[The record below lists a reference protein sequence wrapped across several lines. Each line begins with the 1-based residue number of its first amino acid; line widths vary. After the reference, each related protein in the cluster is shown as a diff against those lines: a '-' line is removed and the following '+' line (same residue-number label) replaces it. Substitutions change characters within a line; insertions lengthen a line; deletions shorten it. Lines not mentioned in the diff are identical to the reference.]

1 MLIKKNRI
9 MAKSSFKDLI
19 NSPKPL
25 LIDFYADWCG
35 PCKQFA
41 PIIDEVKD
49 DLGDAVRVIKI
60 DVDKN
65 KSLSQKLKV
74 MSIPTVMIYQN
85 GERKYEGKGLHT
97 KADLKTR
104 LKNLIQ

>member
-1 MLIKKNRI
+1 
-9 MAKSSFKDLI
+9 MAKSSFSDLI
-19 NSPKPL
+19 NSERPL

-41 PIIDEVKD
+41 PIIDDLKD
-49 DLGDAVRVIKI
+49 DMGDVVRIIKI

-65 KSLSQKLKV
+65 QSLSQKLKV

-85 GERKYEGKGLHT
+85 GERKYEGKGMHT
-97 KADLKTR
+97 KEDLKQR
-104 LKNLIQ
+104 LEKLLS

>member
-1 MLIKKNRI
+1 

-19 NSPKPL
+19 NSDTPL

-41 PIIDEVKD
+41 PIID
-49 DLGDAVRVIKI
+49 DLKEEMGDTVRIIKI

-65 KSLSQKLKV
+65 QSLSQKLKV

-85 GERKYEGKGLHT
+85 GERKYEGKGMHT
-97 KADLKTR
+97 KDDLKR
-104 LKNLIQ
+104 KLKALLV

>member
-1 MLIKKNRI
+1 

-19 NSPKPL
+19 NSNTPL

-41 PIIDEVKD
+41 PIIDDLKD
-49 DLGDAVRVIKI
+49 EMGDTVRIIKI

-65 KSLSQKLKV
+65 QPLSQKLKV
-74 MSIPTVMIYQN
+74 MSIPTIMIYQN
-85 GERKYEGKGLHT
+85 GERKYEGKGMHT
-97 KADLKTR
+97 KDDLKR
-104 LKNLIQ
+104 KLEALLV